1 MEKSYFYLWFQR
13 FRSMVNQI
21 HYLCSETKQN
31 NIGVEVS
38 RSIEKGTD
46 RNKQT
51 EARTKDRICQ
61 SMLCPYWTASCIR
74 SYFPKFQRPLKRASH
89 QHMTFGE
96 MYGPNHN
103 MQLLAH
109 RGSSL
114 SYSTSG
120 IQSVAQEFL
129 NSWHFY
135 NCNKVQVQSLLW
147 HSKKIINLKLQ

>member
-38 RSIEKGTD
+38 RGIEKETD
-46 RNKQT
+46 RNRQ
-51 EARTKDRICQ
+51 RPGPRIEYISQCYAHIE
-61 SMLCPYWTASCIR
+61 LLPVIR
-74 SYFPKFQRPLKRASH
+74 SYFPKFQTPLMRASH

-114 SYSTSG
+114 SCSTSG

-129 NSWHFY
+129 NS
-135 NCNKVQVQSLLW
+135 
-147 HSKKIINLKLQ
+147 